1 MHIDWSLPIG
11 SIILFGCQFVSV
23 LIIIFRA
30 IGAFERSID
39 RRFADFKLELTTF
52 KEGDLR
58 DLHSRVKRIETG
70 TDEWSTIIRDR
81 THATNTEMNIIRLK
95 IDRLENAERY
105 RRASDHRRNE
115 DDTSGG

>member
-1 MHIDWSLPIG
+1 MHVDWSLPV
-11 SIILFGCQFVSV
+11 SAIILFGCQFVGG
-23 LIIIFRA
+23 LIIMLRA
-30 IGAFERSID
+30 FSAIERSID

-70 TDEWSTIIRDR
+70 TDDWSKILRDR
-81 THATNTEMNIIRLK
+81 THATNNEINLMKLQ

-105 RRASDHRRNE
+105 RRSGDHRKSE
-115 DDTSGG
+115 DDTRG